1 MRKLFSVSEGPLSNA
16 SVVGFTVWVLESSMS
31 IWKYSPWLTS
41 VPNDCRITLG
51 EGETPILRSRR
62 IGPSVGLKNLF
73 FKLETVNPSGSYK
86 DRFAVTAIADMLAHG
101 KSRCIATSSGNTGA
115 ALAAYSAAAGIQC
128 EIFVVDGIPQGKL
141 KQMLAYGAK
150 LYRVKQFGISS
161 EVSQRVVN
169 ALRELSS
176 RPDSQMQI
184 SAFCYSPAGMTGV
197 YSMGHELAEQGEAPW
212 DHVFCMA
219 GGGGLALA
227 TSLGFE
233 QALAAGK
240 IKRLPRVECVQP
252 EGNDTMASDLRAGRD
267 HCHTITCTTKIS
279 GLQVPTIVDGDQVI
293 AACKRNGGTGHLVS
307 DQLVWEI
314 QKRLSL
320 EEGIFAEPAGS
331 TAVAGAVQAA
341 RNQEIDPNAYVVCPI
356 TGSAFK
362 DPASMDEMVKDVSCP
377 LIDVADLE
385 KRVAEGV

>member
-1 MRKLFSVSEGPLSNA
+1 
-16 SVVGFTVWVLESSMS
+16 MS
-31 IWKYSPWLTS
+31 IWKYAQWLTP
-41 VPNDCRITLG
+41 VPAAARITLG
-51 EGETPILRSRR
+51 EGQTPVLRSRR

-73 FKLETVNPSGSYK
+73 FKLETTNPSGSYK
-86 DRFAVTAIADMLAHG
+86 DRFAVTAISDMVAQG
-101 KSRCIATSSGNTGA
+101 KTRCIATSSGNTGA
-115 ALAAYSAAAGIQC
+115 ALAAYCAAAGIQC
-128 EIFVVDGIPQGKL
+128 EIAIVEGAPQGKL

-150 LYRVKQFGISS
+150 LYRVKEFGISS
-161 EVSQRVVN
+161 EVSLRVVN
-169 ALRELSS
+169 CLKALSA
-176 RPDSQMQI
+176 RPDAQMQI
-184 SAFCYSPAGMTGV
+184 SAFMYSPAGMTGV

-219 GGGGLALA
+219 GGGGLVLA
-227 TSLGFE
+227 TAVGLE

-267 HCHTITCTTKIS
+267 HSHAITCTSKIS
-279 GLQVPTIVDGDQVI
+279 GLQVPTVVDGDGVI
-293 AACKRNGGTGHLVS
+293 AACKRNGGTGHLVP
-307 DQLVWEI
+307 DQLIWEI

-341 RNQEIDPNAYVVCPI
+341 RNREIDPNAYVVCPI

-362 DPASMDEMVKDVSCP
+362 DPTALDEMIKDVSCP
-377 LIDVADLE
+377 LIDVTDLE
-385 KRVAEGV
+385 QRVTAGE